1 MLSIMKIFNT
11 FTTVFLVGILMVSCK
26 QETIQGDYFGEEFK
40 ISGKASKT
48 SAPFDGI
55 TGKDSLQTQIVGE
68 IKEVCQAKGCWM
80 KVQLESDDEVFVRFK
95 DYGFFVPKDAA
106 GKKVVMNGAAFY
118 EEMSVEDQ
126 KHYAEDEGASED
138 ELAQIT
144 APKKTLR
151 FEADGV
157 LIADQP

>member
-1 MLSIMKIFNT
+1 MKVFNT
-11 FTTVFLVGILMVSCK
+11 IATVFLLGVLMVSCK
-26 QETIQGDYFGEEFK
+26 QETIQGDYFGQEFEV
-40 ISGKASKT
+40 SGKAAKT
-48 SAPFDGI
+48 SAPFEKI
-55 TGKDSLQTQIVGE
+55 SATDSLQIQMIGE
-68 IKEVCQAKGCWM
+68 IKEVCQNKGCWM
-80 KVQLESDDEVFVRFK
+80 KVKLESDDEVFVRFK

-106 GKKVVMNGAAFY
+106 GKKVVMNGSAFL

-144 APKKTLR
+144 APKQTLR

-157 LIADQP
+157 LIANQP

>member
-1 MLSIMKIFNT
+1 MKVFNT
-11 FTTVFLVGILMVSCK
+11 IATVFLLGVLMVSCK
-26 QETIQGDYFGEEFK
+26 QETIQGDYFGQEFEV
-40 ISGKASKT
+40 SGKAAKT
-48 SAPFDGI
+48 SAPFEKI
-55 TGKDSLQTQIVGE
+55 SATDSLQIQMIGE
-68 IKEVCQAKGCWM
+68 IKEVCQNKGCWM
-80 KVQLESDDEVFVRFK
+80 KVKLESDDEVFIRFK

-106 GKKVVMNGAAFY
+106 GKKVVMNGAAFL

-144 APKKTLR
+144 APKQTLR

-157 LIADQP
+157 LIANQP

>member
-1 MLSIMKIFNT
+1 MKIFNT

-26 QETIQGDYFGEEFK
+26 QETIKGDYFGEEFE
-40 ISGKASKT
+40 ISGKASK
-48 SAPFDGI
+48 SSVPYDEI
-55 TGKDSLQTQIVGE
+55 SGKDSLQTQIVGE

-126 KHYAEDEGASED
+126 KHYAEDEGVSED
-138 ELAQIT
+138 EFAQIT

-157 LIADQP
+157 LIANQP